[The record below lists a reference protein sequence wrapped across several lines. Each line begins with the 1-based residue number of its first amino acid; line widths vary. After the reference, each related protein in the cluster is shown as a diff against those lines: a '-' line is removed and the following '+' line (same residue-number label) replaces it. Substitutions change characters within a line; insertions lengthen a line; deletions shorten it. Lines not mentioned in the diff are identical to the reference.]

1 MTEKISRYQSEQEFD
16 EAKKLKS
23 KNWWMFR
30 RPVHCDRQGIRMYI
44 IKDEFQPVDRV
55 KKMAHPEEL
64 GGAGREKTVTSQRN
78 NHLKT

>member
-1 MTEKISRYQSEQEFD
+1 
-16 EAKKLKS
+16 
-23 KNWWMFR
+23 MFR

-55 KKMAHPEEL
+55 KKMAHPEVL